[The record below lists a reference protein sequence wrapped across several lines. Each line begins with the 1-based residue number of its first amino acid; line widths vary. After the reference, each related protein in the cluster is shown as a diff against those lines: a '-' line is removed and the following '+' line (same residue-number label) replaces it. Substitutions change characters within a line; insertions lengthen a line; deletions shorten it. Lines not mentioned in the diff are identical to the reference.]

1 MEKFVRSKSPVTGGF
16 TVVSAGYEID
26 WGEKKKSPQS
36 YFTSPLSKISKLK

>member
-26 WGEKKKSPQS
+26 WGGKKESTELL
-36 YFTSPLSKISKLK
+36 YFSFIQDQ

>member
-26 WGEKKKSPQS
+26 WGEKKSPQS

>member
-26 WGEKKKSPQS
+26 WGGGKSPQS